1 MKVWQKTVIGFLMFI
16 LVVLIGAVA
25 VGAVFYNDAKKV
37 ADSAYEPIKRE
48 VPSLRTEE
56 LDYSNAEPFSVLLL
70 GIDTDEARGSQT
82 EGRSDSIMVATINP
96 QKKQTTLVSI
106 PRDTFT
112 ELVGNGT
119 SDKLNHAYAYGG
131 VAMAMSSVENL
142 LDIPIDHYALVN
154 MDGMT
159 ALIDE
164 VGGIDIDNHLAFD
177 YEGASFTLGKN
188 HLDGWQSVKYSRMR
202 YEDPEGDY
210 GRQRRQRIVLE
221 ALFHKLASVDS
232 ISNYKDILDV
242 LGNNAKTDLSWDTIM
257 TLLKKYTPALTS
269 MKTEQLQGVELI
281 GNGVTGEEGISYQTV
296 EPDELLR
303 VQTLLKDQLEK

>member
-37 ADSAYEPIKRE
+37 ADDAYEPIERE
-48 VPSLRTEE
+48 IPSLRTEA

-70 GIDTDEARGSQT
+70 GIDTDAVRGSQT
-82 EGRSDSIMVATINP
+82 EGRSDSIMVATVNP

-106 PRDTFT
+106 PRDTYT

-131 VAMAMSSVENL
+131 VSMAMASVENL

-159 ALIDE
+159 DLIDE

-177 YEGASFTLGKN
+177 YEGASFPLGN
-188 HLDGWQSVKYSRMR
+188 IHLNGWEAVKYSRMR
-202 YEDPEGDY
+202 YDDPEGDY

-221 ALFHKLASVDS
+221 ALFHDLASIDS
-232 ISNYKDILDV
+232 ISNYKGLLDV
-242 LGNNAKTDLSWDTIM
+242 LGNNAKTDLSWDTLM
-257 TLLKKYTPALTS
+257 TLLKKYTPALSS
-269 MKTEQLQGVELI
+269 METDQLQGTSFD
-281 GNGVTGEEGISYQTV
+281 GDGVYGEYMINYQGI

-303 VQTLLKDQLEK
+303 VQTLLKDQLEN

>member
-1 MKVWQKTVIGFLMFI
+1 MKVWQKTIIGFLMFI
-16 LVVLIGAVA
+16 LLVLIGAVA

-37 ADSAYEPIKRE
+37 ADSAYEPIERGT
-48 VPSLRTEE
+48 PSLRKEA
-56 LDYSNAEPFSVLLL
+56 LDYSNSEPFSVLLL
-70 GIDTDEARGSQT
+70 GIDTDEVRGSQT

-106 PRDTFT
+106 PRDTYT

-159 ALIDE
+159 DLIDE
-164 VGGIDIDNHLAFD
+164 VGGVDIDNHLAFE
-177 YEGASFTLGKN
+177 YEGANFPLGKI
-188 HLDGWQSVKYSRMR
+188 HLEGWQAVKYSRMR
-202 YEDPEGDY
+202 YDDPEGDY
-210 GRQRRQRIVLE
+210 GRQKRQRIVLE
-221 ALFHKLASVDS
+221 ALFHELASIDN
-232 ISNYKDILDV
+232 ISNYKNLLEV

-257 TLLKKYTPALTS
+257 TLLKKYTPALTT
-269 MKTEQLQGVELI
+269 MKTDQLQGE
-281 GNGVTGEEGISYQTV
+281 GFDGDGVTGEYQISYQGIA
-296 EPDELLR
+296 PDELLR
-303 VQTLLKDQLEK
+303 VQTLLKEQLEK